1 MTNIPNS
8 SIDLSTARR
17 VGLIGDVHTEA
28 EILERAIRDL
38 RALGADI
45 VLCVGDIANGC
56 GDLARCCDLLE
67 HHDVLT
73 VRGNH
78 DRWLLNDLAQ
88 DPEDPAVRRRLPAAV
103 LTHLTHLRRDVPART
118 VRFLTS
124 LPATRTF
131 ATRRGELMLCHG
143 LGAND
148 VAGITPDQAAESV
161 AADIELQALLASAEL
176 RIVLNGH
183 THHRMVRHFDH
194 LTIVNA
200 GTLHPAQEPGAVLL
214 NLAEGSVLWLPL
226 AEGSASGPEILGA
239 LARVTGSGGP
249 DV

>member
-1 MTNIPNS
+1 MTTVANFS
-8 SIDLSTARR
+8 TDLSTARR

-45 VLCVGDIANGC
+45 VLCVGDIANGR

-67 HHDVLT
+67 HHDVIT

-88 DPEDPAVRRRLPAAV
+88 DPDDPAVRQRLPAALV
-103 LTHLTHLRRDVPART
+103 THLTHLRRDIPART
-118 VRFLTS
+118 IRFLTS

-131 ATRRGELMLCHG
+131 GTRRGEIMLCHG
-143 LGAND
+143 LGPND
-148 VAGITPDQAAESV
+148 VAGITPDQSADLV
-161 AADIELQALLASAEL
+161 AANTELKALLVSSEL

-183 THHRMVRHFDH
+183 THHRMVRQIDH

-214 NLAEGSVLWLPL
+214 DLAQGSVFWLHL
-226 AEGSASGPEILGA
+226 VEGNAPAPEFLGT
-239 LARVTGSGGP
+239 LV
-249 DV
+249 